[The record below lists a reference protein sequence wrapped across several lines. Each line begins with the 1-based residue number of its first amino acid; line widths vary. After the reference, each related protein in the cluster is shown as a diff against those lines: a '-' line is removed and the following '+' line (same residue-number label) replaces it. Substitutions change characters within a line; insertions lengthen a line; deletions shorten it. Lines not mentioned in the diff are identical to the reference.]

1 VRLGP
6 STPSDYVHALVLV
19 PRNPGVTVPSL
30 YFLDNCYYMKT
41 LPMVNS
47 HPISAEILEHK
58 PVTCPQVFD
67 LLFQS
72 THWFEDDRPNYGAT

>member
-1 VRLGP
+1 
-6 STPSDYVHALVLV
+6 
-19 PRNPGVTVPSL
+19 
-30 YFLDNCYYMKT
+30 
-41 LPMVNS
+41 MVNS
-47 HPISAEILEHK
+47 HPISAEILEHM